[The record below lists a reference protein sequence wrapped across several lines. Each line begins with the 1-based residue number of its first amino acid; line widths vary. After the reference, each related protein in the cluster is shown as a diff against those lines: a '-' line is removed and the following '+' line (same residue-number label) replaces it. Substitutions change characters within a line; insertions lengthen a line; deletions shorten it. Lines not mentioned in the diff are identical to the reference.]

1 MEKLLSITIKVL
13 EKFNLL
19 NLMLNF
25 EKCVFFSQK
34 LKIFSEIFNLKNQ
47 ITKIS
52 EKKKGN
58 FLLWTKINTKKRFF
72 SY

>member
-1 MEKLLSITIKVL
+1 MEELLSITIIVL

-34 LKIFSEIFNLKNQ
+34 LKIFSEIFNFKNQ

-52 EKKKGN
+52 KKKRGN
-58 FLLWTKINTKKRFF
+58 FLL
-72 SY
+72 